1 MTSILSAIRDT
12 ARPVGG
18 RLVVGIPTAGR
29 PQIVAQTVRF
39 LAHQTRQ
46 PDLVLLSVSDMGHT
60 GGIETAD
67 LPFRVEVSLG
77 GKGLSRQRNAILQQL
92 GTDDLL
98 MFLDD
103 DFLMAPDYLLQVER
117 IFDDQ
122 PDVVMATGTLMA
134 DGILGPG
141 LTFAEGEALL
151 ADAILTPA
159 QHRLDPVL
167 GGYGC
172 NMAIRAAPVLAHNLT
187 FDENLPLYSWLE
199 DADFSAQLQPYG
211 RFVQPSVTRGVH
223 LGTKTGR
230 TPGLNLGYSQIAN
243 PVYMLRKG
251 TIAWP
256 RARRLMLRNMASN
269 LRGTLLPRPWA
280 DFRGRLIGNM
290 TALFDLCLGRCDPQR
305 ILTFNRARIYQAG
318 RWRKTAP

>member
-1 MTSILSAIRDT
+1 MTH
-12 ARPVGG
+12 PG
-18 RLVVGIPTAGR
+18 RIVIGIPSAGR
-29 PQIVAQTVRF
+29 PAIVAQTVRF
-39 LAHQTRQ
+39 LARQTRQ
-46 PDLVLLSVSDMGHT
+46 PDLVLLSISDMAHT
-60 GGIETAD
+60 GGIESET
-67 LPFRVEVSLG
+67 LPFPVEVLLG
-77 GKGLSRQRNAILQQL
+77 AKGLSRQRNAILSQL
-92 GTDDLL
+92 GPNDLL

-103 DFLMAPDYLLQVER
+103 DFLMAPDYLAQIVQ
-117 IFDDQ
+117 IFHDH
-122 PDVVMATGTLMA
+122 PDVVLATGTLIA

-151 ADAILTPA
+151 ANALRSPA
-159 QHRLDPVL
+159 PHSLNATL

-172 NMAIRAAPVLAHNLT
+172 NMALRAAPILAHNLT

-199 DADFSAQLQPYG
+199 DADFSAQLRPFG
-211 RFVQPSVTRGVH
+211 SFVQPTVTRGVH

-251 TIAWP
+251 TLAWP
-256 RARRLMLRNMASN
+256 RALRLMLRNMASN

-280 DFRGRLIGNM
+280 DYRGRLIGNL
-290 TALFDLCLGRCDPQR
+290 TAIFDLCRGRCDPGR
-305 ILTFNRARIYQAG
+305 ILTFNNARTYQAG

>member
-1 MTSILSAIRDT
+1 MAY
-12 ARPVGG
+12 PG
-18 RLVVGIPTAGR
+18 RIVIGIPTAGR
-29 PQIVAQTVRF
+29 PAIVAETVRF
-39 LAHQTRQ
+39 LARQTRL
-46 PDLVLLSVSDMGHT
+46 PDLVLLSVSDMAHT
-60 GGIETAD
+60 GAVETAA
-67 LPFRVEVSLG
+67 LPFPVKVLLG
-77 GKGLSRQRNAILQQL
+77 PKGLSRQRNAILNQL
-92 GTDDLL
+92 GADDLL

-103 DFLMAPDYLLQVER
+103 DFLMDPDYLAQTEQL
-117 IFDDQ
+117 FADH
-122 PDVVMATGTLMA
+122 PDIVLSTGTLIA

-141 LTFAEGEALL
+141 LTFAQGEQLL
-151 ADAILTPA
+151 ADAIRTPA
-159 QHRLDPVL
+159 PHRLGPVD

-199 DADFSAQLQPYG
+199 DADFSAQLQPHG
-211 RFVQPSVTRGVH
+211 RFVQPTVTRGVH

-251 TIAWP
+251 TLAWP

-269 LRGTLLPRPWA
+269 LRGTVLPRPWA
-280 DFRGRLIGNM
+280 DYRGRLLGNL
-290 TALFDLCLGRCDPQR
+290 TALMDLCLGHCDPQR
-305 ILTFNRARIYQAG
+305 ILTFNRARSYQAG

>member
-1 MTSILSAIRDT
+1 MTCAHRIVI
-12 ARPVGG
+12 
-18 RLVVGIPTAGR
+18 GIPTAGR
-29 PQIVAQTVRF
+29 PTIVTQTVRF
-39 LAHQTRQ
+39 LARQTRR
-46 PDLVLLSVSDMGHT
+46 PDLVLLSVSDMAHIDGLQA
-60 GGIETAD
+60 ET
-67 LPFRVEVSLG
+67 LPFPVEVLLG
-77 GKGLSRQRNAILQQL
+77 GKGLSLQRNAILNQL
-92 GTDDLL
+92 GADDLL

-103 DFLMAPDYLLQVER
+103 DFLMAPDYLAQIAQLFQ
-117 IFDDQ
+117 DH
-122 PDVVMATGTLMA
+122 PDVVLSTGTVIA

-151 ADAILTPA
+151 AEAIRTPA
-159 QHRLDPVL
+159 PHRLDPVD

-172 NMAIRAAPVLAHNLT
+172 NMAIRAAPVLAHDLA

-199 DADFSAQLQPYG
+199 DADFSAQLQPFG
-211 RFVQPSVTRGVH
+211 RFVQPTVTRGIH

-256 RARRLMLRNMASN
+256 RARRLMLRNFASN
-269 LRGTLLPRPWA
+269 LRGTVLPRPWA
-280 DFRGRLIGNM
+280 DYRGRLIGNI
-290 TALFDLCLGRCDPQR
+290 TAIVDLCLGRCAPNR
-305 ILTFNRARIYQAG
+305 ILAFNRARSYQAG

>member
-1 MTSILSAIRDT
+1 MTL
-12 ARPVGG
+12 PG
-18 RLVVGIPTAGR
+18 RIVVGIPTAGR
-29 PQIVAQTVRF
+29 PAIVAETVRF
-39 LAHQTRQ
+39 LARQSRQ
-46 PDLVLLSVSDMGHT
+46 PDLVLLSVSDMAHT
-60 GGIETAD
+60 GDVQTET
-67 LPFRVEVSLG
+67 LPFPVEVLLG
-77 GKGLSRQRNAILQQL
+77 SKGLSRQRNAILSQL
-92 GTDDLL
+92 GPDDVL

-103 DFLMAPDYLLQVER
+103 DFLMAPDYLMHLAQL
-117 IFDDQ
+117 FHDH
-122 PDVVMATGTLMA
+122 PDVVLTTGTVIA

-141 LTFAEGEALL
+141 LSFAEGEQIL

-159 QHRLDPVL
+159 PQRLDPVD

-172 NMAIRAAPVLAHNLT
+172 NMAIRAAPIMAHALI

-199 DADFSAQLQPYG
+199 DADFSSQLQPFG

-251 TIAWP
+251 TLTWP

-269 LRGTLLPRPWA
+269 LRGTVLPRPWA
-280 DFRGRLIGNM
+280 DYRGRLMGNL
-290 TALFDLCLGRCDPQR
+290 TALMDLCLGRCDPQR
-305 ILTFNRARIYQAG
+305 ILTFNLARTYQAG
-318 RWRKTAP
+318 RWRKTTP